1 MTTLPSKTSS
11 STDSSSPDCSSFLN
25 WNGKKL
31 GSKAEKTVVFR
42 SLVATVKF
50 QHDLDVS
57 LEAKAVKFLKSV
69 DPKTRLSA
77 NDFLIGLGTTTAN
90 SSRIF
95 VQSIAVLLSSPNQ
108 SITIAAMK
116 MLVNL
121 IWLCTPKVLLALVE
135 ADLIPQLI
143 ITLTP
148 QSLAF
153 EEAEDIHINLMESI
167 RLSLWLVTPND
178 LRRLGIADG
187 NEQQAVRK
195 TILKQVVVPSEMYIS
210 HLCVNLFSIVYDAQS
225 KYFLELLET
234 SPYYQPT
241 MNFVLH
247 MPVILTIPS
256 CLTFFESDNS
266 ICSFLRSMID
276 AQREWNK
283 QREEVRKKG
292 KTVHRML
299 RMEGFEDVFEEKLQ
313 NDKNEFYGT
322 TMRFPGYMFNDLGGI
337 IASLVPTPRC
347 HFMMTSYTPLASQ
360 NAQQAIRKTSVHDV
374 MRRLI
379 EPQNLMVSC
388 SRDKGVYASI
398 LNIIQPGSANSSDI
412 DQAAIHKTLQ
422 QLRAKQR
429 VKFVPWC
436 PASIQVAVAK
446 RSPFIEQSSRVS
458 GLMLANHTSINTM
471 FERTLRQFW
480 TMLKSKA
487 YLFKYAESKVIKG
500 NENEFEECG
509 NAVTSLIS
517 EYREMEK
524 ESYGSLSPM

>member
-1 MTTLPSKTSS
+1 MRELITLQVGQCGNQIGKEFWTKMSAEHGISKEGVVERPEVQANDRKDVFFYQADDDRYVPRSILVDLEGSVLDTIRKSEMGHFYNSENFFMPNTSGGGGAGNLWS
-11 STDSSSPDCSSFLN
+11 SGYDQACESHTDLFDIIDREAEGCDSLEGFILCHSLAGGTGSGYGSYLLEKLNERYPDKLIQTYSVFPAPDSTDVVVQTYNSILTMQRLIQHAD
-25 WNGKKL
+25 
-31 GSKAEKTVVFR
+31 ATVV
-42 SLVATVKF
+42 LDNVA
-50 QHDLDVS
+50 L
-57 LEAKAVKFLKSV
+57 
-69 DPKTRLSA
+69 
-77 NDFLIGLGTTTAN
+77 N
-90 SSRIF
+90 RI
-95 VQSIAVLLSSPNQ
+95 A
-108 SITIAAMK
+108 
-116 MLVNL
+116 
-121 IWLCTPKVLLALVE
+121 
-135 ADLIPQLI
+135 
-143 ITLTP
+143 
-148 QSLAF
+148 
-153 EEAEDIHINLMESI
+153 
-167 RLSLWLVTPND
+167 
-178 LRRLGIADG
+178 
-187 NEQQAVRK
+187 
-195 TILKQVVVPSEMYIS
+195 
-210 HLCVNLFSIVYDAQS
+210 
-225 KYFLELLET
+225 
-234 SPYYQPT
+234 
-241 MNFVLH
+241 
-247 MPVILTIPS
+247 
-256 CLTFFESDNS
+256 
-266 ICSFLRSMID
+266 
-276 AQREWNK
+276 
-283 QREEVRKKG
+283 
-292 KTVHRML
+292 
-299 RMEGFEDVFEEKLQ
+299 EEKLKLTQ
-313 NDKNEFYGT
+313 PTVVDLNEFIST
-322 TMRFPGYMFNDLGGI
+322 VMVSSTATMRFPGYMYNDLGGI

-347 HFMMTSYTPLASQ
+347 HFLMTSYTPLASQ

-412 DQAAIHKTLQ
+412 DQTAIHKSLQ

-446 RSPFIEQSSRVS
+446 RSPFIEQSNRVS